1 MTKTYL
7 LAILLLA
14 IISVNAQQVTVT
26 WGEESKKELDYQSL
40 VNGQGSDMVKLC
52 FETHGGGGFF
62 GKKKTITPILSR
74 YNDKLAEVTTREI
87 GADDNDVNFN
97 TLISIKKKLFMFTSQ
112 YDKGDKSTN
121 FYCQSLNITTLN
133 SDGPNVSLGSFDAIN
148 KTSQTSVGYF
158 LSNDSSKIMMFG
170 KAPYKKKENEK
181 YYMGVYDQ
189 DMKKMWDNTVELPY
203 LDKFVDVLSSVV
215 TNDGKVGVIIKHYDQ
230 EVTKESVR
238 GDGSR
243 MPSYKTKFL
252 LYEKGN
258 NKPTE
263 FVLDLKD
270 KFVHAIRLT
279 SDKDNNFV
287 LFGLYKSKYNGYV
300 NGYFVTAIDRIT
312 KVVKLSKMEAFPD
325 DLVELVK
332 KDKQASDKESDP
344 GLHTDFQLS
353 TVLGR
358 GDGSTDYLLE
368 YFKLIIRTV
377 YHSTGN
383 GGGYYTTYYE
393 YHYGDIID
401 INIKQDKAVF
411 TRIPK
416 WQKSTDKVL
425 YSHFK
430 ALPYND
436 KLLLFYNDDR
446 DNVDR
451 DLSKRPDD
459 VVKFGRS
466 ILMMAVVDS
475 KGGISRQSILDHK
488 KMDATT
494 CVNECC
500 ILDTRRI
507 GLYAL
512 RGGGVF
518 SSAKDMV
525 GILEVK

>member
-1 MTKTYL
+1 MAKTYL
-7 LAILLLA
+7 LAAALLF
-14 IISVNAQQVTVT
+14 ITSVNAQKVTVT

-52 FETHGGGGFF
+52 FETHGGGF
-62 GKKKTITPILSR
+62 KKKTITPILSR

-87 GADDNDVNFN
+87 GADDNDVVFN
-97 TLISIKKKLFMFTSQ
+97 ELISIKKKLFLFTSQ
-112 YDKGDKSTN
+112 YDKGEKSTN
-121 FYCQSLNITTLN
+121 FYCQPMNITTLN
-133 SDGPNVSLGSFDAIN
+133 SEGPNISLGSFDAIK
-148 KTSQTSVGYF
+148 KTSQTTVGYF
-158 LSNDSSKIMMFG
+158 LSSDSSKIMMFG

-203 LDKFVDVLSSVV
+203 LDKFIAVLGSIV

-230 EVTKESVR
+230 EVTKESVK

-243 MPSYKTKFL
+243 MPSYTTKFL
-252 LYEKGN
+252 LYEKGS

-263 FVLDLKD
+263 FILDLKD

-279 SDKDNNFV
+279 SDNNSNFV
-287 LFGLYKSKYNGYV
+287 LFGLYKTKHNGHI
-300 NGYFVTAIDRIT
+300 NGYFITTIDKQSKKVT
-312 KVVKLSKMEAFPD
+312 LSKMESFPD

-344 GLHTDFQLS
+344 GLHDEFGLS
-353 TVLGR
+353 DIVKR
-358 GDGSTDYLLE
+358 EDGSIDYLVE
-368 YFKLIIRTV
+368 YLQIIRHETTQ
-377 YHSTGN
+377 STGN
-383 GGGYYTTYYE
+383 GFSYTRIYYE
-393 YHYGDIID
+393 YRYGDIID
-401 INIKQDKAVF
+401 ISAKQNANTVF

-416 WQKSTDKVL
+416 LQISIDKTI

-430 ALPYND
+430 ALPYKD

-446 DNVDR
+446 DNVER

-466 ILMMAVVDS
+466 IMMMTTIDS
-475 KGGISRQSILDHK
+475 KGGISREMIFDHK
-488 KMDATT
+488 KMDLTT
-494 CVNECC
+494 CVRECC
-500 ILDTRRI
+500 VLDKNRI

-512 RGGGVF
+512 KGGGVF
-518 SSAKDMV
+518 SSAKDMI